1 MTKWCCLSA
10 VLLLSPPLLLC
21 ALVDFPFALSCQT
34 LERAARGEASSP
46 GGIAPVAMPPAAIA
60 PAQRAQEDHHIHIS
74 PISVVAFFLLHG
86 RDATGRK
93 GTGCGVWL
101 AVGFGCLHCCFGMPV
116 CAAALAGLLACQCA
130 QLLYPGRDRGGQ
142 RAAAAWHAADLM
154 PYSRAREQAAAAQS
168 ELWLDADQPL
178 GKPPSVIPMGAP
190 QVVLHA
196 CKEVDQR
203 CLLPGSRVR
212 VCSARVARPAR
223 GRAAAPA
230 TCACATRDSSPRGV
244 QAESPTHQEKAGP
257 AILAPDAVGNGVR
270 TDKTIV
276 SVL

>member
-1 MTKWCCLSA
+1 MTYEYLMWCNHVSIPHVSIPRVPEQKTVHEVEN
-10 VLLLSPPLLLC
+10 VLEKGMLDLDKALDSPLE
-21 ALVDFPFALSCQT
+21 T

-190 QVVLHA
+190 Q
-196 CKEVDQR
+196 
-203 CLLPGSRVR
+203 
-212 VCSARVARPAR
+212 
-223 GRAAAPA
+223 
-230 TCACATRDSSPRGV
+230 
-244 QAESPTHQEKAGP
+244 AESPTHQEKAGP